1 MPVYYFH
8 LRGDGHELADLSGQ
22 TLADEAAARAEAE
35 RLAAELVETARIA
48 GRLPP
53 DEIVEVLDS
62 DLRPL
67 IAIPLRELSGAV
79 SPQDSGA

>member
-35 RLAAELVETARIA
+35 RLAAELLETARIA
-48 GRLPP
+48 GRPPP
-53 DEIVEVLDS
+53 DEILEVLDP

-67 IAIPLRELSGAV
+67 IAIPLRQASGAG
-79 SPQDSGA
+79 SPQEPA

>member
-8 LRGDGHELADLSGQ
+8 LRGDGHELPDLSGQ

-35 RLAAELVETARIA
+35 RLVAELIETARIA
-48 GRLPP
+48 GNAPP
-53 DEIVEVLDS
+53 DEIVEVLDP

-67 IAIPLRELSGAV
+67 IAIPLREASSLP
-79 SPQDSGA
+79 SPAGGRA